1 VANAKAA
8 VLTAIH
14 HHRTRCYPTPAM
26 VPFYLSTWEEYHTGV
41 LYLGY
46 FNGPTEGIL
55 LGQILMLLTALY
67 GTPTGY
73 CHLGR
78 RN

>member
-1 VANAKAA
+1 
-8 VLTAIH
+8 
-14 HHRTRCYPTPAM
+14 M

-55 LGQILMLLTALY
+55 LGQFLMLVAALY
-67 GTPTGY
+67 GTPIDHGY
-73 CHLGR
+73 P
-78 RN
+78 